1 MKTVYPEKPAND
13 FNEWMG
19 YIKSEVDKSKGL
31 K

>member
-1 MKTVYPEKPAND
+1 MNTIFPEKPAKD
-13 FNEWMG
+13 FNEWIG